1 MSKKPERRRST
12 AFSGLWRVAATAP
25 DADSAAAIVDAFDEL
40 GAVSAFEDKP
50 GGSWHVEGLSAET
63 PDRGSIAGRLALAWL
78 NLAGPPPELLWE
90 RVPQEDWLVNNQAS
104 FPPLVIGRYF
114 IYGSHHAGGVPSGR
128 IGLLIDAATA
138 FGTGEHATTRGCL
151 LALDAVARQMRPTKI
166 LDMGTGTGVLAIAA
180 AKTRHRRVVAR
191 DIDAEAARVAGHNA
205 RRNGVA
211 SWVATGRSA
220 GYANRAVIRSRPYDL
235 ILANILA
242 RPLTRM
248 ARDLGAALAPGGIA
262 ILSGLLTWQEK
273 DVLAAHRLRGLTLRQ
288 RIVIDGWCTLVLA
301 RGRFRPFRSNNNKR
315 VTP

>member
-1 MSKKPERRRST
+1 
-12 AFSGLWRVAATAP
+12 
-25 DADSAAAIVDAFDEL
+25 
-40 GAVSAFEDKP
+40 
-50 GGSWHVEGLSAET
+50 
-63 PDRGSIAGRLALAWL
+63 LAWL
-78 NLAGPPPELLWE
+78 NLVGAPPDLIWE
-90 RVPQEDWLVNNQAS
+90 RVPQEDWLVKNQAS
-104 FPPLVIGRYF
+104 FPPLAVGRYF
-114 IYGSHHAGGVPSGR
+114 IYGSHHQGGVPPGR

-151 LALDAVARQMRPTKI
+151 LALDAALRQTHPTRI

-180 AKTRHRRVVAR
+180 AKTRHRRVIAR
-191 DIDAEAARVAGHNA
+191 DIDGEAARVAGHNA

-211 SWVATGRSA
+211 SSVATGRSA
-220 GYANRAVIRSRPYDL
+220 GYAHRSVIHAKPYDL

-248 ARDLGAALAPGGIA
+248 ARDLGAALAPGGIV

-273 DVLAAHRLRGLTLRQ
+273 DVLAAHRLQGLTLRQ

-315 VTP
+315 VIP